1 MIDSTFTTRRS
12 AAGDSAA
19 TGLGTRRTGGSAL
32 LLALV
37 LAPGLF
43 PRPGL
48 GQVGPQPSSPERAG
62 PLEVAEATIP
72 ELQEAM
78 ASGRTTA
85 VELVEAYLARIA
97 AYDQQGPRLNT
108 IIRLNPE
115 APAEAEAL
123 DQERAAGTV
132 RGPLHGIPIILKD
145 NYDTADMPTTASSV
159 ALAGLI
165 PPDDAFQVRKLR
177 EAGAIILGK
186 SNMHELAAGIT
197 TISSLG
203 GQTLNPY
210 ALTRYPGGSSGGTGA
225 AIAASFAAVGWGSD
239 TCGSIR
245 IPASNNNLIGL
256 RPTKGLSSI
265 DGIIPLSHT
274 QDVGGPLARWAI
286 DLAIALDATI
296 GLDPADP
303 ATEVLHDRTLPRFAD
318 ELDATALQGARL
330 GVLTALFGD
339 APEDEEVGEVVRTAL
354 GEMAGA
360 GAEVIDIEI
369 PGLDSLVSGSSVIA
383 HEFKWDLIDYLAA
396 TPGAPVGS
404 LEDILD
410 QGLYHVALERT
421 FRARN
426 SPESRDSEE
435 YREDLAKRALI
446 RDAVVE
452 AMEGQRLD
460 ALAYPTIRRAP
471 AQVGDPQRG
480 SNCQLS
486 ASSGLPALS
495 VPAGSTPGGLPVG
508 LELLGR
514 PFDDAKLLSLGFAF
528 GQATTHRLAPFSTP
542 PLEDGV
548 APSRVSF
555 EVVAE
560 GPAAR
565 LEVRFTFDPPTGTL
579 TFDLDVSGA
588 PRNEVH
594 AVDLHRSG
602 EGADGPVIHRLAGPG
617 VVPASGEVTLTGPEI
632 KAFRDGRL
640 YLGVYTWEHPAG
652 AAREP
657 LLLPSR

>member
-1 MIDSTFTTRRS
+1 
-12 AAGDSAA
+12 
-19 TGLGTRRTGGSAL
+19 
-32 LLALV
+32 
-37 LAPGLF
+37 
-43 PRPGL
+43 
-48 GQVGPQPSSPERAG
+48 
-62 PLEVAEATIP
+62 
-72 ELQEAM
+72 M

-97 AYDQQGPRLNT
+97 AYDQQGPGLNT
-108 IIRLNPE
+108 IIRLNPR
-115 APAEAEAL
+115 ALAGARRL

-132 RGPLHGIPIILKD
+132 RSPLHGVPILLKD

-165 PPDDAFQVRKLR
+165 PPDDAFQVQKLR
-177 EAGAIILGK
+177 EAGAIVLGK
-186 SNMHELAAGIT
+186 TNMHELAAGIT

-274 QDVGGPLARWAI
+274 QDVGGPLARSAI

-296 GLDPADP
+296 GIDVADP
-303 ATEVLHDRTLPRFAD
+303 ATEALRRRTLPRFAD
-318 ELDATALQGARL
+318 ELDAVALEDARI

-339 APEDEEVGEVVRTAL
+339 APEDEEVGDVVRSAL
-354 GEMAGA
+354 ARAAAA

-369 PGLDSLVSGSSVIA
+369 PGLDSLVAGSSVIA
-383 HEFKWDLIDYLAA
+383 HEFKWDLIDYLAQ

-404 LEDILD
+404 LEEILER
-410 QGLYHVALERT
+410 GLHHVALERT

-426 SPESRDSEE
+426 SPEGRDSEE
-435 YREDLAKRALI
+435 YREDLARRPLI
-446 RDAVVE
+446 RDAVVS
-452 AMEGQRLD
+452 AMERHQLD

-495 VPAGSTPGGLPVG
+495 VPAGFTPSGLPVG

-514 PFDDAKLLSLGFAF
+514 SFEDARLLSLGH
-528 GQATTHRLAPFSTP
+528 GLEQATSNRRAPFSTP
-542 PLEDGV
+542 PLQDGA
-548 APSRVSF
+548 APSPVSF

-560 GPAAR
+560 GPAVR
-565 LEVRFTFDPPTGTL
+565 LEARFVFDPPTGAM
-579 TFDLDVSGA
+579 TFDVAVSGT
-588 PRNEVH
+588 PESEIH
-594 AVDLHRSG
+594 AVDMHRRD
-602 EGADGPVIHRLAGPG
+602 EGTDGPVIHRLSGPG
-617 VVPASGEVTLTGPEI
+617 LVPAVGRVTLTGPEI
-632 KAFRDGRL
+632 EAFRAGRL
-640 YLGVYTWEHPAG
+640 YLAVYTLEHPAG
-652 AAREP
+652 AARAP

>member
-1 MIDSTFTTRRS
+1 MINASPAAVGRAGVTTSRRI
-12 AAGDSAA
+12 G
-19 TGLGTRRTGGSAL
+19 RTEGPAL
-32 LLALV
+32 AVVLSLALG
-37 LAPGLF
+37 LLPG
-43 PRPGL
+43 PGL
-48 GQVGPQPSSPERAG
+48 GQAPAQPSPPAEPAG
-62 PLEVAEATIP
+62 PFEVAEASIP

-108 IIRLNPE
+108 IIRLNPD
-115 APAEAEAL
+115 AL
-123 DQERAAGTV
+123 IDAQGLDEERAAGTV
-132 RGPLHGIPIILKD
+132 RSPLHGVPIILKD

-274 QDVGGPLARWAI
+274 QDVGGPLARSAI
-286 DLAIALDATI
+286 DLAIALDVTI
-296 GLDPADP
+296 GMDVADP
-303 ATEVLHDRTLPRFAD
+303 ATEALRDRTLPRFAD
-318 ELDATALQGARL
+318 ELEAVALQDARI

-339 APEDEEVGEVVRTAL
+339 APEDEEVGDVVRSTLA
-354 GEMAGA
+354 EMAA
-360 GAEVIDIEI
+360 VGAEVIDIEI
-369 PGLDSLVSGSSVIA
+369 PGLDSLLAGSSVIA
-383 HEFKWDLIDYLAA
+383 HEFKWDLIDYLAG

-404 LEDILD
+404 LEEILER
-410 QGLYHVALERT
+410 GLYHVALERT

-426 SPESRDSEE
+426 SPESRDSAE
-435 YREDLAKRALI
+435 YREDLAKRPLI
-446 RDAVVE
+446 RDAVVS
-452 AMEGQRLD
+452 AMERHQLD

-495 VPAGSTPGGLPVG
+495 VPAGFTPSGLPVG

-514 PFDDAKLLSLGFAF
+514 SFEDARLLSLAYGLE
-528 GQATTHRLAPFSTP
+528 QATSNRRAPFSTP
-542 PLEDGV
+542 PFKDGM
-548 APSRVSF
+548 APSSVSF

-560 GPAAR
+560 GPAVR
-565 LEVRFTFDPPTGTL
+565 LEARFVFDPPTGVM
-579 TFDLDVSGA
+579 TFDVGVSGT
-588 PRNEVH
+588 PESEVH
-594 AVDLHRSG
+594 AVDMHRRDG
-602 EGADGPVIHRLAGPG
+602 GTAGPVIHRLSGPG
-617 VVPASGEVTLTGPEI
+617 LVPATGLVTLTGPEI
-632 KAFRDGRL
+632 EALRDGRL
-640 YLGVYTWEHPAG
+640 YLGVYTLEHPAG

-657 LLLPSR
+657 LLLPPR

>member
-12 AAGDSAA
+12 AADHSAT

-37 LAPGLF
+37 LAPGLL

-274 QDVGGPLARWAI
+274 QDVGGPLARRAI

-296 GLDPADP
+296 GMDPADP
-303 ATEVLHDRTLPRFAD
+303 ATEVLRDRTLPRFAD

-339 APEDEEVGEVVRTAL
+339 APEDEEVGEVVRAAL
-354 GEMAGA
+354 DEMAGE
-360 GAEVIDIEI
+360 GAEVIDVQI

-404 LEDILD
+404 LEDILE
-410 QGLYHVALERT
+410 QGLHHVALERT

-435 YREDLAKRALI
+435 YREDVAKRTVI

-565 LEVRFTFDPPTGTL
+565 LEGRFTFDPPTGAL
-579 TFDLDVSGA
+579 TFDLDVSGP

>member
-1 MIDSTFTTRRS
+1 MISASPAARPVAVGRASVATSRRI
-12 AAGDSAA
+12 
-19 TGLGTRRTGGSAL
+19 RRTEGPAL
-32 LLALV
+32 AVAPLLALG
-37 LAPGLF
+37 LLPGS
-43 PRPGL
+43 GL
-48 GQVGPQPSSPERAG
+48 GQAPSPREPAG
-62 PLEVAEATIP
+62 PYEVAEASIP

-108 IIRLNPE
+108 IIRLNSD
-115 APAEAEAL
+115 ALADARAL
-123 DQERAAGTV
+123 DQERTSGTV
-132 RGPLHGIPIILKD
+132 RSPLHGVPIILKD
-145 NYDTADMPTTASSV
+145 NYDTADMPTAASSV
-159 ALAGLI
+159 ALAGLT

-274 QDVGGPLARWAI
+274 QDVGGPLARSAI
-286 DLAIALDATI
+286 DLAVALDVTI
-296 GLDPADP
+296 GMDPADP
-303 ATEVLHDRTLPRFAD
+303 ATQVLRDRMLPRFAD
-318 ELDATALQGARL
+318 ELDAVALQDARI

-339 APEDEEVGEVVRTAL
+339 APEDEEVGDVVRSTLA
-354 GEMAGA
+354 EMAAA
-360 GAEVIDIEI
+360 GAEVINIEI
-369 PGLDSLVSGSSVIA
+369 PGLDSLVAGSSVIA
-383 HEFKWDLIDYLAA
+383 HEFKWDLIDYLAG

-404 LEDILD
+404 LEEILER
-410 QGLYHVALERT
+410 GLYHVALERT

-435 YREDLAKRALI
+435 YREDLAKRPLI
-446 RDAVVE
+446 RDAVVS
-452 AMEGQRLD
+452 AMERQQLD

-495 VPAGSTPGGLPVG
+495 VPAGFTPSGLPVG

-514 PFDDAKLLSLGFAF
+514 PFEDARLLSLGYSLE
-528 GQATTHRLAPFSTP
+528 QATWHRRAPFSTP
-542 PLEDGV
+542 PLKDGM
-548 APSRVSF
+548 APSSISF

-560 GPAAR
+560 GPATR
-565 LEVRFTFDPPTGTL
+565 LEARFVFDPPTGAM
-579 TFDLDVSGA
+579 TFDVAVSGT
-588 PRNEVH
+588 PQSDVH
-594 AVDLHRSG
+594 AVDMHRRDA
-602 EGADGPVIHRLAGPG
+602 GADGPVIHRLSGPG
-617 VVPASGEVTLTGPEI
+617 LVPATGHVTLTGPEI
-632 KAFRDGRL
+632 EALRDGRL
-640 YLGVYTWEHPAG
+640 YLGVYTLEHPAG
-652 AAREP
+652 AARES